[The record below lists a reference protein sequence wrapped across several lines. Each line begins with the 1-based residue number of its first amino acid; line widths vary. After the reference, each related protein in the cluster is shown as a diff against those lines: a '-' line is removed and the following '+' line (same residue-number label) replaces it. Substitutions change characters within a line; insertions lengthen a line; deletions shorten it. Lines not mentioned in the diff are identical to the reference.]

1 MNYYVSQVLS
11 GSGYFRKYLHRMGKI
26 ASPYY
31 VYEEGEVINDA
42 EYTVLCTLAELLLY
56 TDVSNWN
63 DHGRSILSGL

>member
-1 MNYYVSQVLS
+1 
-11 GSGYFRKYLHRMGKI
+11 MGKI

-63 DHGRSILSGL
+63 DHGR